1 MTATV
6 VGKMA
11 SQLICGIPVLGEAA
25 ASNKTVTLTAF
36 YADVDLVTPR
46 ERYGRCG
53 RAVCVRALV
62 GDATLVS

>member
-25 ASNKTVTLTAF
+25 ASNRTVTLTAL

-46 ERYGRCG
+46 EDDMV
-53 RAVCVRALV
+53 AADAPFASVRWWV
-62 GDATLVS
+62 TLR